1 MNTELSLADQ
11 MALDSVV
18 MARNAINQLDQTIE
32 KLTNIVKGHQTK
44 NLKEEQA
51 KLQNLAEKADL
62 INLTT
67 EILEKNDIV
76 NELLIEVSGFVI
88 ELDEEA
94 EEPTE
99 ANTNPEQYPI
109 PPYNIDC

>member
-1 MNTELSLADQ
+1 MSDKLTLADQ

-32 KLTNIVKGHQTK
+32 KLTNIVKGHQAK

-76 NELLIEVSGFVI
+76 NELLIEVSGFAI

-94 EEPTE
+94 EEITE
-99 ANTNPEQYPI
+99 ENTDPGYTLPSFGNV
-109 PPYNIDC
+109 